1 MKKSFQ
7 FDSVRLSRNF
17 SVDFFEP
24 FEQVITDE
32 GGFRVDGDKTDRPY
46 NFKYKVSLSY
56 VMIFVNKFATLVC
69 LTTYISA
76 SLR

>member
-32 GGFRVDGDKTDRPY
+32 CGCTVDGDKTDRPY
-46 NFKYKVSLSY
+46 NFKYKVFLSY
-56 VMIFVNKFATLVC
+56 VIFVNKFATLVSLKTC
-69 LTTYISA
+69 ISA